1 MTRNAVFIT
10 ILMLAAVTLVVGQER
25 FVKPVDNAG
34 QEASF
39 LAFRKKL
46 IAAAERKDA
55 KFIYSILDP
64 KIQLSFGGDE
74 GIATFKRT
82 WRLDKKNSDFW
93 KEFLLAIK
101 NGGSFIGEGRRRL
114 TMFAAPY
121 THTDWPDDL
130 DPFEHSVIFGNN
142 VNLRERPATNARVI
156 ERLSNNVVKVD
167 GEATVMAN
175 DVADWFK
182 VTTLGGKSGW
192 VKAEYVR
199 SPIDFRAGFEK
210 KRGVWKMIFFI
221 AGD

>member
-1 MTRNAVFIT
+1 MRRNAVFI
-10 ILMLAAVTLVVGQER
+10 ILMLAAAAIVAGQER
-25 FVKPVDNAG
+25 FVRPVDDAR

-39 LAFRKKL
+39 LAFRKRL

-64 KIQLSFGGDE
+64 KIQLNFGGDE
-74 GIATFKRT
+74 GIATFKRAWKLET
-82 WRLDKKNSDFW
+82 RDSNFW
-93 KEFLLAIK
+93 QEFLLVMR

-121 THTDWPDDL
+121 THTDWPEDL
-130 DPFEHSVIFGNN
+130 DPFEHSVIFGSN
-142 VNLRERPATNARVI
+142 VNLRERPEINARVI
-156 ERLSNNVVKVD
+156 ERLSYNVVKVD
-167 GEATVMAN
+167 GEATVMSN
-175 DVADWFK
+175 DVPDWFK
-182 VTTLGGKSGW
+182 VTTLGGKSGY

-210 KRGVWKMIFFI
+210 RRGVWKMIFFI